1 MPIYEYECAKCKKQ
15 HEVMQKITEKPLKK
29 CPDCG
34 GSLRK
39 LMSSTSFVL
48 KGTGWYATDYASGRK
63 KGEGS
68 SKKSSKDSGGKI
80 EGVERPDTKP
90 EARSDTKESSKSETK
105 SETKEGPKSEA
116 KETKASG

>member
-1 MPIYEYECAKCKKQ
+1 MPIYEYECTKCKKQ

-29 CPDCG
+29 CPECG

-48 KGTGWYATDYASGRK
+48 KGTGWYATDYASDKK

-68 SKKSSKDSGGKI
+68 SKRSAKDSGSRI
-80 EGVERPDTKP
+80 EGVEKPVTKTETGSDTKESTKP
-90 EARSDTKESSKSETK
+90 ETKSETKESSKSETK
-105 SETKEGPKSEA
+105 ES
-116 KETKASG
+116 KAS